1 MDSADDETRR
11 RAADILKEFESLG
24 AQLRA
29 ARAEYRTR
37 FQELSARLLL
47 QTSTWRS
54 LRIRKRKLA
63 REISELQK
71 HCNDLMEE
79 FVRIETLRTQEQN
92 TLMSRLSG
100 LSPSEVRAKL
110 EFIESVNKFNLN
122 ELAEGL
128 TVRWQLLD
136 KIEAEVERVEAFVQS
151 LSPGE
156 SWLS

>member
-1 MDSADDETRR
+1 LDSADDETRR